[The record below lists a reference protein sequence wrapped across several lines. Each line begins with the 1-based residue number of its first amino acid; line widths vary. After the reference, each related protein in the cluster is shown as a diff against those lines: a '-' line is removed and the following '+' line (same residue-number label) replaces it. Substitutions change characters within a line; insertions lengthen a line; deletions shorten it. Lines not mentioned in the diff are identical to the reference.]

1 LISVRN
7 EDPDDFIEPEI
18 LYQTEGMICAQIMP
32 KTKYEQQLAN
42 LVNKNIGNFWQTIRE
57 KYSNQYLES
66 MPDWLNTTK
75 LNDNSPINDQLNIVD
90 LSNLNKQQKF
100 TYDIVKKFK
109 DEKKQ
114 LLMILLGTAGTG
126 KSFTVA
132 AISEFK
138 KKKLKDPHL
147 LPKLLT

>member
-1 LISVRN
+1 
-7 EDPDDFIEPEI
+7 
-18 LYQTEGMICAQIMP
+18 MICAQIMP

-42 LVNKNIGNFWQTIRE
+42 LVNKNIGNFWLTIRE
-57 KYSNQYLES
+57 KYSNQSNHLES

-114 LLMILLGTAGTG
+114 LLMILLCTAGTG
-126 KSFTVA
+126 KSFTV
-132 AISEFK
+132 SELK
-138 KKKLKDPHL
+138 KKEN
-147 LPKLLT
+147 